1 MEIRTFLLKDLK
13 FETKCMEVSELTYTS
28 LETSFELNTKK
39 APPTREPITIKIEND
54 IVDFNQ
60 NGDRCNANS
69 PVLEVGSKCVFIKM
83 LMFLELLQVESRT
96 LNSHLSLS
104 KRLLLSLKLQRGNQN
119 QPLQALQHLQAS
131 PTLQILQLS
140 HPNNP
145 STLLSNP
152 SPKRS
157 APSSP

>member
-1 MEIRTFLLKDLK
+1 
-13 FETKCMEVSELTYTS
+13 MEVSELTYTN

-54 IVDFNQ
+54 IVDFNH
-60 NGDRCNANS
+60 NGDRCNGNS

-83 LMFLELLQVESRT
+83 LMSLDPLQVERRT
-96 LNSHLSLS
+96 PNSHLSLS
-104 KRLLLSLKLQRGNQN
+104 KRLLLLLKRQRSNRSQ
-119 QPLQALQHLQAS
+119 QLQALLLPRHPQAS
-131 PTLQILQLS
+131 PALQPHQPN
-140 HPNNP
+140 HPNQS

-157 APSSP
+157 APSNP

>member
-1 MEIRTFLLKDLK
+1 MAPLEIRTFLLKDLK

-60 NGDRCNANS
+60 NGDRCNGNS

-83 LMFLELLQVESRT
+83 SMYLELLQVART
-96 LNSHLSLS
+96 RLNLHLSLS
-104 KRLLLSLKLQRGNQN
+104 RILLPLQKHQKNNQN
-119 QPLQALQHLQAS
+119 QSLQVLQHLQAR
-131 PTLQILQLS
+131 PALQP
-140 HPNNP
+140 H
-145 STLLSNP
+145 
-152 SPKRS
+152 
-157 APSSP
+157 